1 MPHKLNVE
9 ETSAMLAGLPGWSL
23 LSGREAIARRLTF
36 ADFNSAFA
44 FMGDVAVEAERL
56 DHHPEWTNVWNRV
69 DIVLTTHSA
78 KGLTELD
85 AALAKFI
92 NGSAQRYGAKPNP

>member
-1 MPHKLNVE
+1 MPDRMNS
-9 ETSAMLAGLPGWSL
+9 ETISKMLESLSGWSL

-36 ADFNSAFA
+36 TDFKTAFA
-44 FMGDVAVEAERL
+44 FMNDVAIEAERL

-92 NGSAQRYGAKPNP
+92 NGSAEKYDAKPNQ